1 MHVLVQP
8 KEPNSPEFLYVNI
21 NWDQLIFDADL
32 LVLILVCALA
42 PAVCVWLWATQHFS
56 V

>member
-1 MHVLVQP
+1 MQMLVLP
-8 KEPNSPEFLYVNI
+8 KEPNSLEFLYVNI
-21 NWDQLIFDADL
+21 NWDQLFFDADR

-42 PAVCVWLWATQHFS
+42 PALCVWLWATQHFS